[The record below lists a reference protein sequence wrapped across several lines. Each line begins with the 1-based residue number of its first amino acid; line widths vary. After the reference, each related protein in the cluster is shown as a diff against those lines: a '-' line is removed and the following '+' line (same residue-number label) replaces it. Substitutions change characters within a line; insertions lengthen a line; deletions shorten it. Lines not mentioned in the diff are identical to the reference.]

1 MLWEAPLWVCFP
13 HTVGATL
20 LPAHPV
26 GCSVV
31 YRAPGTEDFHR
42 HDHPHL
48 NNFGSSHI
56 VDTMVM
62 VRPKIYPL
70 R

>member
-1 MLWEAPLWVCFP
+1 MLWEAPMWVCFP

-31 YRAPGTEDFHR
+31 YRAPGTEDSYR

-48 NNFGSSHI
+48 TILAQVIQLTHLICLS
-56 VDTMVM
+56 
-62 VRPKIYPL
+62 K
-70 R
+70 